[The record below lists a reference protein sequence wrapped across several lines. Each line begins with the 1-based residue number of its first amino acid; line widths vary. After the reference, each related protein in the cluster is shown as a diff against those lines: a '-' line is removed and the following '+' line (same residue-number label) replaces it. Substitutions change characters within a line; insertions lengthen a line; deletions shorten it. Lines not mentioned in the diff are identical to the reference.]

1 MLNNVSKPFFIMT
14 LMVMFLSA
22 CSTAPVSY
30 KPPVES
36 REIPSRSQTPET
48 AQTRPEPAQAAT
60 PQALPVPPPGS
71 SSTDL
76 PATQPAATPSNPA
89 VLALLS
95 DAEKYQQQGNMAAAQ
110 SRLQRAQRI
119 APRDPKVYYQLA
131 QTHYELE
138 DYRLAEQVALK
149 GVSYAQGNNTE
160 QKRFWLLLADIR
172 NKAGDSAGA
181 KAAREQAARY

>member
-1 MLNNVSKPFFIMT
+1 MLNNVSKPFFIMA
-14 LMVMFLSA
+14 LMAMFLSA
-22 CSTAPVSY
+22 CTTAPVTY
-30 KPPVES
+30 KSPVES
-36 REIPSRSQTPET
+36 RDVPSRPQTPET
-48 AQTRPEPAQAAT
+48 AQTRPEPLQPAT

-71 SSTDL
+71 TSTDL
-76 PATQPAATPSNPA
+76 PATQRAATPSNPA

-95 DAEKYQQQGNMAAAQ
+95 DAEKYQQQGDMAAAQ
-110 SRLQRAQRI
+110 SRIQRAQRI

-149 GVSYAQGNNTE
+149 GVSYAQGNNAE

-172 NKAGDSAGA
+172 NKTGDSAGA
-181 KAAREQAARY
+181 KTAREQAARY

>member
-1 MLNNVSKPFFIMT
+1 MATNISKLLFTMT
-14 LMVMFLSA
+14 SLVILLSA
-22 CSTAPVSY
+22 CSTTPVTQ
-30 KPPVES
+30 KPPVEPKV
-36 REIPSRSQTPET
+36 PSSQPSVPDSSQVPET
-48 AQTRPEPAQAAT
+48 VP
-60 PQALPVPPPGS
+60 PVPAEK
-71 SSTDL
+71 
-76 PATQPAATPSNPA
+76 PAPVAKPAAVPTNSA

-95 DAEKYQQQGNMAAAQ
+95 DAEQYQLQGNLPAAQ

-149 GVSYAQGNNTE
+149 GVSYAQGDSVQ

-172 NKAGDSAGA
+172 NKSGDRAGA
-181 KAAREQAARY
+181 KAARKQADRL

>member
-1 MLNNVSKPFFIMT
+1 MLNNVSKSVFIMA
-14 LMVMFLSA
+14 LMTMFLSA
-22 CSTAPVSY
+22 CTTTPVSY
-30 KPPVES
+30 QPPVES
-36 REIPSRSQTPET
+36 RELPSRSQTPET
-48 AQTRPEPAQAAT
+48 AQTRPEPAQPAS
-60 PQALPVPPPGS
+60 PQALPSPPAE
-71 SSTDL
+71 STSMDL
-76 PATQPAATPSNPA
+76 SPAPPAPSNPA

>member
-1 MLNNVSKPFFIMT
+1 MSTNIFKLLFTVTSLVI
-14 LMVMFLSA
+14 LSA
-22 CSTAPVSY
+22 CSTAPLIEKSPAE
-30 KPPVES
+30 PPAA
-36 REIPSRSQTPET
+36 PPPRSQAPVVTP
-48 AQTRPEPAQAAT
+48 P
-60 PQALPVPPPGS
+60 
-71 SSTDL
+71 
-76 PATQPAATPSNPA
+76 PAATEKAEKKTTAKTAPPVTKPAAVPANPA

-95 DAEKYQQQGNMAAAQ
+95 DAEQYQQQGNLPAAQ

-149 GVSYAQGNNTE
+149 GISYAQGDNAQ

-172 NKAGDSAGA
+172 TKAGDHSAA
-181 KAAREQAARY
+181 KVARKQAEQL

>member
-1 MLNNVSKPFFIMT
+1 MPTNISKLLFTMT
-14 LMVMFLSA
+14 SLVILLSA
-22 CSTAPVSY
+22 CSTTPLTQ
-30 KPPVES
+30 KPPVE
-36 REIPSRSQTPET
+36 PADPRSQPST
-48 AQTRPEPAQAAT
+48 ADSSQAPAVIQAVPAEK
-60 PQALPVPPPGS
+60 PAPV
-71 SSTDL
+71 
-76 PATQPAATPSNPA
+76 AKPAAAPTNPA

-95 DAEKYQQQGNMAAAQ
+95 DAEQYQQQGNLSAAQ

-149 GVSYAQGNNTE
+149 GISYAQGNNAQ

-172 NKAGDSAGA
+172 NKAGDRSAA
-181 KAAREQAARY
+181 KAARKQAEQL

>member
-1 MLNNVSKPFFIMT
+1 MLKNVTKPFFIMT

-71 SSTDL
+71 TSTDL
-76 PATQPAATPSNPA
+76 PATQPAPTPSNPA

-119 APRDPKVYYQLA
+119 APRDPKIYYQLA

-149 GVSYAQGNNTE
+149 GVSYAQGNYAE
-160 QKRFWLLLADIR
+160 QKRFWLLLVDIR
-172 NKAGDSAGA
+172 LKAGDGAGA
-181 KAAREQAARY
+181 TAAREQASRY